1 MELSNLVMKFV
12 PSATLAESTIGKL
25 SSIEAGV
32 GVGVAVGVGVGLTAT
47 SGAEGP
53 RNAKNQTK
61 NATTTK
67 PPTSKTSLFQFV
79 PPPVGTL
86 SPAGFVMGPIGGTA
100 GIGGKDG
107 SLVPGSDL
115 DFSSSP
121 SLTSWVGFDGI
132 VILGP
137 GAPSGGG
144 VTSFSDCFST

>member
-1 MELSNLVMKFV
+1 MELSNLVVKFA
-12 PSATLAESTIGKL
+12 PSATLAESTIEKL
-25 SSIEAGV
+25 SSMEAGV

-53 RNAKNQTK
+53 RKAKNQTK
-61 NATTTK
+61 NATTTN

-86 SPAGFVMGPIGGTA
+86 SPVGFVMEPTGGTT

-107 SLVPGSDL
+107 SLTPGSDL

-121 SLTSWVGFDGI
+121 NLTSWVGFGGN

-137 GAPSGGG
+137 GVPGGIG
-144 VTSFSDCFST
+144 GTSFSDRFST